1 MGATTLLLQDI
12 PQLIIHM
19 IFLFF
24 MHTHIPHGD
33 LTVIFSLCTSAFAI
47 LVSTFNVV
55 VSHPNHFD
63 PKLLKNELDK
73 RKQRSFKM
81 KSHKY
86 RLDDADSRYN
96 DRISDSVRRDSLF
109 EIEDSKDSKSL
120 VMYRFVNIGR

>member
-1 MGATTLLLQDI
+1 
-12 PQLIIHM
+12 
-19 IFLFF
+19 
-24 MHTHIPHGD
+24 
-33 LTVIFSLCTSAFAI
+33 
-47 LVSTFNVV
+47 
-55 VSHPNHFD
+55 
-63 PKLLKNELDK
+63 
-73 RKQRSFKM
+73 M